1 MLHEQIPGKPRGAA
15 GLANLGNT
23 CFMNSSLQCL
33 THAAPLMRVFLG
45 GAYKAE
51 INPDNPLGRGGELA
65 EAFGALMQKL
75 WKVPAGSSDPQ
86 PVVDCQ
92 VCQTASTPDSDHPSV
107 HLFPLHRAV

>member
-1 MLHEQIPGKPRGAA
+1 MASRCERRSACAQFRHAYVLLVQSPGKPRGTA

-33 THAAPLMRVFLG
+33 AHAAPLLRVFLS

-75 WKVPAGSSDPQ
+75 WKVRRERVSCR
-86 PVVDCQ
+86 VK
-92 VCQTASTPDSDHPSV
+92 
-107 HLFPLHRAV
+107 

>member
-1 MLHEQIPGKPRGAA
+1 MLLVQSPGKPRGTA

-33 THAAPLMRVFLG
+33 AHAAPLMRVFLS

-75 WKVPAGSSDPQ
+75 WKVRRE
-86 PVVDCQ
+86 Q
-92 VCQTASTPDSDHPSV
+92 VSCRV
-107 HLFPLHRAV
+107 K